1 MRLLLI
7 NPRSPESFWSFRWA
21 LDRILPGKRAVNPPL
36 GLATLAALCP
46 ESWEVSIV
54 DENIEAVPLDTDAD
68 IVGVCGMGVQFTRQ
82 RELLEHFRHRGCHVV
97 AGGSYASLCP
107 EEYAGIADTVVS
119 GEAESIWR
127 TFCADFERG
136 APERL
141 YRETGVVSLHDSPVP
156 RFDLL
161 KLDRYTMV
169 SLQFSRGCPF
179 QCEFCDII
187 VMFGRKPRTKT
198 IEQVLRELDA
208 LRLLGARNVFFVDD
222 NFIGNKPEARALL
235 RAIAQYQDE
244 HGHPFRFGTEASLNL
259 AQDRELLDLFRR
271 ANFQWAFIG
280 IESPDRE
287 SLLETGKTQN
297 TREDMLDSVRRIYAH
312 GIDVFA
318 GFIIG
323 FDHDTVETFER
334 QRSFIVRSGIQVAMV
349 GLLTAMPRTPLHARL
364 SAEGRILG
372 HDAADNTSLRTNV
385 VPKRMG
391 YEEMIAGYRRLY
403 QRLCSP
409 AGIAARIR
417 SKLAHLA
424 PAGRGG
430 AGYGWRAD
438 LLIVWNLLMRGIRPG
453 GPKTWWHFTK
463 TLGLATPR
471 QVPAVISEWI
481 SGLSMRA
488 YAMRFVAADRDA
500 EAARAGHYVERLR
513 RKLREHIHTGAIE
526 LVLEN
531 VRHSLPN
538 VSVTLRELTEPR
550 ALKAAVRDLR
560 RLLRKTHATISL
572 RIEEIE
578 HCELRHVQRFL
589 DRLTRHGD
597 RISVSVSGR
606 LRELLPVDWSRFQ
619 LVI

>member
-7 NPRSPESFWSFRWA
+7 NPRAPESFWSFRWA
-21 LDRILPGKRAVNPPL
+21 LDRILPEKRAVNPPL
-36 GLATLAALCP
+36 GLATLAALSP
-46 ESWEVSIV
+46 PSWDVTLV
-54 DENIEAVPLDTDAD
+54 DENIEAVPLDARAD
-68 IVGVCGMGVQFTRQ
+68 VVGVCGMGVQFGRQ
-82 RELLEHFRHRGCHVV
+82 RELLEHFRRRGCHVV

-107 EEYAGIADTVVS
+107 EEYADIADTVVS
-119 GEAESIWR
+119 GEAETIWK

-141 YRETGVVSLHDSPVP
+141 YRETAVVSLHDSPVP

-161 KLDRYTMV
+161 KLDRYTMA

-179 QCEFCDII
+179 RCEFCDII
-187 VMFGRKPRTKT
+187 VMFGRRPRTKS
-198 IEQVLRELDA
+198 IEQVLRELEA
-208 LRLLGARNVFFVDD
+208 LRLLGATNLFFVDD
-222 NFIGNKPEARALL
+222 NFIGNKPQAKALL
-235 RAIAQYQDE
+235 RAIAQYQEE
-244 HGHPFRFGTEASLNL
+244 HRRPFRFGTEASLNL
-259 AQDRELLDLFRR
+259 AQDPELLELFRE

-280 IESPDRE
+280 IESPDQE

-334 QRSFIVRSGIQVAMV
+334 QWSFIVRSGIQLAMV
-349 GLLTAMPRTPLHARL
+349 GLLTAPPRTPLHARL

-372 HDAADNTSLRTNV
+372 HHASDNTNLRTNV
-385 VPKRMG
+385 VPKGMG
-391 YEEMIAGYRRLY
+391 YDEMLAGYRQLY

-417 SKLAHLA
+417 SKLAHLV
-424 PAGRGG
+424 PRSSG
-430 AGYGWRAD
+430 AGYAWSEQLR
-438 LLIVWNLLMRGIRPG
+438 IVWKLLSRGIRPG
-453 GPKTWWHFTK
+453 GPKTWWHFTR
-463 TLGLATPR
+463 TLGGATPR

-500 EAARAGHYVERLR
+500 ESARAGRYVERLR
-513 RKLREHIHTGAIE
+513 RKLRKHIHTGAIE
-526 LVLEN
+526 LALEN

-538 VSVTLRELTEPR
+538 VSLTLRELTEPR
-550 ALKAAVRDLR
+550 ALKAAGRNLR

-572 RIEEIE
+572 RIEGIE
-578 HCELRHVQRFL
+578 LSELRHVQRFL
-589 DRLTRHGD
+589 QRLARHGD
-597 RISVSVSGR
+597 RISLSVTGTM
-606 LRELLPVDWSRFQ
+606 RELLPVDWSRFQ
-619 LVI
+619 VVI

>member
-46 ESWEVSIV
+46 DSWEVSIV
-54 DENIEAVPLDTDAD
+54 DENIEAVPLDANAD
-68 IVGVCGMGVQFTRQ
+68 IVGVCGMGVQLPRQ
-82 RELLEHFRHRGCHVV
+82 RELLEHFRRRGCHVV

-119 GEAESIWR
+119 GEAESIWK

-161 KLDRYTMV
+161 RLDRYTMV

-187 VMFGRKPRTKT
+187 VMFGRRPRTKS
-198 IEQVLRELDA
+198 IEQVLRELEA
-208 LRLLGARNVFFVDD
+208 LRLLGATNLFFVDD
-222 NFIGNKPEARALL
+222 NFIGNKPQAKALL

-280 IESPDRE
+280 IESPDQE

-297 TREDMLDSVRRIYAH
+297 TREDMLESVRRIYAH

-391 YEEMIAGYRRLY
+391 YEEMLAGYRRLY
-403 QRLCSP
+403 LRLCSP

-417 SKLAHLA
+417 SKLAHFV
-424 PAGRGG
+424 PAGGG
-430 AGYGWRAD
+430 AGYGWRAE
-438 LLIVWNLLMRGIRPG
+438 LRIVWNLLTHGIRPG
-453 GPKTWWHFTK
+453 GPKTWWHFMK
-463 TLGLATPR
+463 TLGFASPR

-500 EAARAGHYVERLR
+500 EAASARRYVERLR
-513 RKLREHIHTGAIE
+513 RKLREHINTGAIE
-526 LVLEN
+526 LYIETVC
-531 VRHSLPN
+531 HSLPN

-550 ALKAAVRDLR
+550 VLKAAVRHLR
-560 RLLRKTHATISL
+560 RLLRRTHATISL

-578 HCELRHVQRFL
+578 QPELRHVQRFL
-589 DRLTRHGD
+589 QRLTRHGD
-597 RISVSVSGR
+597 RISLSVSET

-619 LVI
+619 VVI